1 MMGNNNHKTSSASAT
16 HMGKEKKGK
25 LWEIEAND
33 AFWQNFDKRQWHL
46 ITVNPIFSA

>member
-1 MMGNNNHKTSSASAT
+1 MLKIIIMMGNNNHKTSSASAT

-33 AFWQNFDKRQWHL
+33 AFL
-46 ITVNPIFSA
+46 AEL